1 LSFFQ
6 FFFEEKS
13 EENFKNT
20 HEKKVK
26 EARGCKHTSLSL
38 SLSLS
43 VLLLLLLL
51 LLLPFER
58 EREKDKPFFFAASV
72 AFFSSH
78 VYARVHARAG
88 VLRRSRESARGTFH
102 DGERPRRRT
111 HPSREEHLSFSFK
124 EERKKDEA
132 ECSRAWRER
141 ERDTRIEEEE
151 LLFFAYF
158 PPFFRLLFFEIAA
171 ENLPLSLSLFQNTL
185 HHHYHHINN
194 RALLKQ
200 KEKCR

>member
-1 LSFFQ
+1 L
-6 FFFEEKS
+6 
-13 EENFKNT
+13 
-20 HEKKVK
+20 
-26 EARGCKHTSLSL
+26 
-38 SLSLS
+38 
-43 VLLLLLLL
+43 
-51 LLLPFER
+51 R

-72 AFFSSH
+72 AFFSSRVH
-78 VYARVHARAG
+78 TRVHARAG

-132 ECSRAWRER
+132 ECLERGERER
-141 ERDTRIEEEE
+141 ERHARVEEEE

-158 PPFFRLLFFEIAA
+158 PPFFRLLFFE
-171 ENLPLSLSLFQNTL
+171 NCGRKFTSLALFQNTL
-185 HHHYHHINN
+185 HHYHIN